1 MLGKISLAISSILAI
16 AVMYLLL
23 KSPSGKTNTA
33 TQVEVAPAFTSE
45 GGPRATVVAILNGDS
60 LNSKYDFIVEKS
72 KELDMKMRGAEQRV
86 QSEFGPR
93 QAEYEK
99 AMRYAQENPNMP
111 ESEMMALQ
119 KSIEQLQREMDAIQ
133 EKEVGALQKKEVAL
147 QEELLRR
154 VNAYLDKF
162 SKEKGIDFV
171 INKQSEFQM
180 VLYGNPDFDVTSEV
194 IAGLNE
200 EYRIEKEGNKP

>member
-1 MLGKISLAISSILAI
+1 
-16 AVMYLLL
+16 
-23 KSPSGKTNTA
+23 
-33 TQVEVAPAFTSE
+33 
-45 GGPRATVVAILNGDS
+45 VVAILNGDS

>member
-1 MLGKISLAISSILAI
+1 
-16 AVMYLLL
+16 
-23 KSPSGKTNTA
+23 
-33 TQVEVAPAFTSE
+33 
-45 GGPRATVVAILNGDS
+45 
-60 LNSKYDFIVEKS
+60 
-72 KELDMKMRGAEQRV
+72 
-86 QSEFGPR
+86 
-93 QAEYEK
+93 
-99 AMRYAQENPNMP
+99 MP